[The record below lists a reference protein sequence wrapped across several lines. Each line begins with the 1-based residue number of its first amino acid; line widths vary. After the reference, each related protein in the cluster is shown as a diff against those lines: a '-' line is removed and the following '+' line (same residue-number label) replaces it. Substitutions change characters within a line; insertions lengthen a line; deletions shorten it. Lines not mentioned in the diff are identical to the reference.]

1 MTFAHD
7 FAFYRDDR
15 PLGALQPDSFWSAMK
30 AEAAQLHAARL
41 TTFPDRVA
49 KGRMA
54 RADADR
60 ELRIARAIA
69 EDWGALER
77 SPGFPIA
84 TWSEIIHGLRREI
97 TLRRQHWPQ
106 LVEARRVPADDAERR
121 LLTLEIAH
129 DVLWHSTNLP
139 EARVARD
146 ALADHREAERQRHR
160 QAA

>member
-7 FAFYRDDR
+7 FTFYRDDR
-15 PLGALQPDSFWSAMK
+15 RPGGSPPDAFWAAMK
-30 AEAAQLHAARL
+30 AEAAQIHAQRL
-41 TTFPDRVA
+41 STFPDRVA

-69 EDWGALER
+69 EDWGALEH

-97 TLRRQHWPQ
+97 TMRRQRWPQ
-106 LVEARRVPADDAERR
+106 LVEAKRLTAEDADRR
-121 LLTLEIAH
+121 LLTLEICH
-129 DVLWHSTNLP
+129 DVLWHSPSLP
-139 EARVARD
+139 EARAARA
-146 ALADHREAERQRHR
+146 ALAAHREAEQERHR

>member
-30 AEAAQLHAARL
+30 AEAAHLHAGRL
-41 TTFPDRVA
+41 TTYPDRVA
-49 KGRMA
+49 KGRMS
-54 RADADR
+54 RVDADR

-69 EDWGALER
+69 EDWGALEH

-84 TWSEIIHGLRREI
+84 TWTEIIHGLRREI
-97 TLRRQHWPQ
+97 TMRRQRWPQ
-106 LVEARRVPADDAERR
+106 LVGAKRIPADEAERR

-129 DVLWHSTNLP
+129 DVLWHSPNLP
-139 EARVARD
+139 EARAARD
-146 ALADHREAERQRHR
+146 ALQAHREAERERHR
-160 QAA
+160 AAA

>member
-15 PLGALQPDSFWSAMK
+15 RPGGSPPDTFWAAMK
-30 AEAAQLHAARL
+30 AEAAQIHAQRL
-41 TTFPDRVA
+41 STFPDRVA

-69 EDWGALER
+69 EDWGALEH
-77 SPGFPIA
+77 SPGFPLA
-84 TWSEIIHGLRREI
+84 TWSEIIHSLRREI
-97 TLRRQHWPQ
+97 TMRRQRWPQ
-106 LVEARRVPADDAERR
+106 LVEARRLTAEEADRR
-121 LLTLEIAH
+121 LLTLEMCH
-129 DVLWHSTNLP
+129 DVLWHSPRLP
-139 EARVARD
+139 D
-146 ALADHREAERQRHR
+146 ALAAHRDAERERHR